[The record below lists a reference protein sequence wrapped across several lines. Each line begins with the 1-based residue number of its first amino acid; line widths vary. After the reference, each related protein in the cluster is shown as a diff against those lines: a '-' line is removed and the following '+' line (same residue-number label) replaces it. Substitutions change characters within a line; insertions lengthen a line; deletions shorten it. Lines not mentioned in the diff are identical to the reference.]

1 MSSPGLEKPRLG
13 PTLLIVDDDSD
24 HREALDQLLS
34 HEGFRVTGCSN
45 GRQALDW
52 LRVGRPD
59 LILLDLKMPA
69 IDGLQFRAAQKED
82 PAISGIPV
90 IALSADPTTA
100 IDADAHLK
108 KPFDPQMLVATVG
121 DLLLA
126 REDRELQSRI
136 AQTDRLASLG
146 TLAAGVAHEINNPL
160 AYVLLNIDYARSEV
174 AELARDSGG
183 DRGREVRLALDRV
196 SEGAWRI
203 RDIVRGLRTFSRPE
217 SETTAPLQLAK
228 VLEATLAMIQN
239 EIRHEAHLVREFE
252 PVPDVVGN
260 EARLGQVFLNLLMN
274 ALQAL
279 PEGRAAQNEI
289 RVVVRSPTAEFVVV
303 EVHDNGAGIPAGM
316 RAQIFE
322 PFFTTKP
329 IGVGTGLGLAICH
342 GIVTSL
348 GGTISVESEP
358 GFGSIFRVELPAAPS
373 TAGATATLGVTDP
386 PPQLAPPTVRGRIL
400 VIDDEP
406 MVCSSLVRMLAGEG
420 DVVAV
425 PSAREALDRI
435 ASGERF
441 DVLLCD
447 VMMPGMDAPALH
459 DELCKVAA
467 AQADR
472 MVFMTGGAFTT
483 RAREFL
489 ERVPNA
495 RVDKPFDVA
504 ALRSLVRARV
514 SENVFFSGPGEKS
527 SWSTSARTSTT
538 NG

>member
-108 KPFDPQMLVATVG
+108 KPFDPKMLVATVG

-174 AELARDSGG
+174 AEFARDSGG

-239 EIRHEAHLVREFE
+239 EIRHEARLVREFE

-495 RVDKPFDVA
+495 RVDKPFDVV